1 MAAATLR
8 KAELMADHNLLMMM
22 TTPDENGVTAPEAQ
36 QYLRLCRAEE
46 VKKLQKRLANEE
58 ALEVAR
64 QVRVLFVLFL

>member
-1 MAAATLR
+1 
-8 KAELMADHNLLMMM
+8 M